1 MRAEKQS
8 KVFYFPPISPFSLNF
23 SNEILER
30 KYRRLGLHPPKR
42 ATQIVTMASP
52 RITPFIDT
60 IVFTIAVLLTTVAC
74 FASFRAVLTI
84 QILVLIVVLVLTLL
98 LLVPL
103 ALDVRG
109 LRSVGFLKFYANF
122 FSWYPR
128 NMLGAIILG
137 LPTLTVLA
145 TLMMCSLRA
154 QIVYTFGFC
163 LLLLFTVI
171 VYALFTMYNFWTK
184 LAMSFLTVLIGVLLI
199 LLAPG
204 AYCGEGG
211 VCGPYSAANDSAS
224 ALLLA
229 TRTPISEL
237 GCNVTTTLPM
247 FRETWDNFW
256 IEFVIEL
263 VLMLAL
269 VNFIN
274 REFEISYRLS
284 FNCDQVALH
293 ERVAIKKAKRQA
305 EWLLENIIPDY
316 IIHDLKTAHKYS
328 ENMKDV
334 GVIFATLSNFSQF
347 YDEQFE
353 GGREML
359 RVLNEIFA
367 DFEHLLP
374 KYQDVEKIKTIG
386 ACFMAASGLNSAK
399 REKNRQLGKAD
410 SHLYALMDFCL
421 ELLETI
427 TEFNKQI
434 FNFDF
439 ELKIGYNIGDVTAGV
454 IGSTKLLYDI
464 WGDTVNVSSRMYSTG
479 VKGRIQVTESVAQR
493 LGDVYEFEYRGEV
506 FVKGK
511 GDMRCY
517 FLVGKK

>member
-1 MRAEKQS
+1 
-8 KVFYFPPISPFSLNF
+8 
-23 SNEILER
+23 
-30 KYRRLGLHPPKR
+30 
-42 ATQIVTMASP
+42 
-52 RITPFIDT
+52 
-60 IVFTIAVLLTTVAC
+60 
-74 FASFRAVLTI
+74 
-84 QILVLIVVLVLTLL
+84 
-98 LLVPL
+98 
-103 ALDVRG
+103 
-109 LRSVGFLKFYANF
+109 
-122 FSWYPR
+122 
-128 NMLGAIILG
+128 
-137 LPTLTVLA
+137 
-145 TLMMCSLRA
+145 
-154 QIVYTFGFC
+154 
-163 LLLLFTVI
+163 
-171 VYALFTMYNFWTK
+171 
-184 LAMSFLTVLIGVLLI
+184 
-199 LLAPG
+199 
-204 AYCGEGG
+204 
-211 VCGPYSAANDSAS
+211 
-224 ALLLA
+224 
-229 TRTPISEL
+229 
-237 GCNVTTTLPM
+237 
-247 FRETWDNFW
+247 
-256 IEFVIEL
+256 
-263 VLMLAL
+263 